1 MPAASTSMVQRWP
14 VVLNFNQYRMNGD
27 LALPTGAAAL
37 FQKPLLL
44 AGPYRGRGPGGPTP
58 APRPSPG
65 RPHGG
70 PPPAGCAPRKTRRT
84 WSSGPPSGPEG
95 AAAAAQRRPSAGRER
110 PQ

>member
-14 VVLNFNQYRMNGD
+14 VVLNFNQYRMNGG
-27 LALPTGAAAL
+27 LALPTARRRYFKSRYCWPDRTEGAA
-37 FQKPLLL
+37 
-44 AGPYRGRGPGGPTP
+44 PGGQHPP
-58 APRPSPG
+58 HVPSPG
-65 RPHGG
+65 RPQGD
-70 PPPAGCAPRKTRRT
+70 PPPVGCAPRKTRRT